1 MSGPLRMWLIDV
13 EEKTDDD
20 PPTVRL
26 LKMANQRVMFPAF
39 WCLKSKLRIPTM
51 RDKRGTWHINFVI
64 RKDGAEVIHTK
75 TQLLD
80 NASSPMK
87 EEGEFE
93 IALILRMSPLPSCEN
108 LDSVHM
114 EIRNVVLA
122 ADLSSAAR
130 DAWQLKFD
138 QNHIIQ

>member
-1 MSGPLRMWLIDV
+1 MSAPLRMWLIDI

-20 PPTVRL
+20 PPTIRV

-39 WCLKSKLRIPTM
+39 WCLKSKLRLPTM
-51 RDKRGTWHINFVI
+51 RDKRGTWHISFLIHGDRV
-64 RKDGAEVIHTK
+64 EVVHTK

-80 NASSPMK
+80 NPSSPMK

-93 IALILRMSPLPSCEN
+93 IALVLSISALPTCEHLN
-108 LDSVHM
+108 SVHM
-114 EIRNVVLA
+114 EVRNVVLN
-122 ADLSSAAR
+122 ADLSPEGR

-138 QNHIIQ
+138 KNHIIR